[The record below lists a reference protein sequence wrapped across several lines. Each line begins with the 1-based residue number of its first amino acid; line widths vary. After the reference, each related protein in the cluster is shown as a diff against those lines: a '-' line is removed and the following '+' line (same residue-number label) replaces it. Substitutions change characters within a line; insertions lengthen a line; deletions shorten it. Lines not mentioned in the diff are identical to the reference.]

1 MMTRAF
7 WLAALERAA
16 KTAAQTAAA
25 LLGVGATGV
34 LDVDWQAVASA
45 AALAAVLSLLTSI
58 GSDAVTAGGPSLAG
72 EALADDVIPAARV
85 AALADD
91 AGTLVA
97 GPASIILDGAPV
109 AVTRDDDSPPEI
121 ETLYR
126 AP

>member
-16 KTAAQTAAA
+16 KTAAQCAVS
-25 LLGVGATGV
+25 LLGVGYVGVHDADWATVG
-34 LDVDWQAVASA
+34 SA

-72 EALADDVIPAARV
+72 EALADDVIPA
-85 AALADD
+85 
-91 AGTLVA
+91 
-97 GPASIILDGAPV
+97 I
-109 AVTRDDDSPPEI
+109 RDDDPPPEI